1 MQKKKGAK
9 HAEKVDV
16 IESSSSE
23 EESEY
28 EDNDDED
35 DNDDCKFTNTQE
47 PKEITHA
54 QKILHATCKSL
65 SPPVKEDNF
74 KEYSYA
80 VIYIDPKKICSES
93 ILQRWLIDMQ
103 GNVYLVF

>member
-9 HAEKVDV
+9 HAEKVDA

-28 EDNDDED
+28 EDNDDEY
-35 DNDDCKFTNTQE
+35 DNDDCKFTNTQG
-47 PKEITHA
+47 PNKITHA
-54 QKILHATCKSL
+54 QKTLHATCKSL

-74 KEYSYA
+74 KEYYYA
-80 VIYIDPKKICSES
+80 VIYIDPKKFV
-93 ILQRWLIDMQ
+93 QR
-103 GNVYLVF
+103 VFYRDG